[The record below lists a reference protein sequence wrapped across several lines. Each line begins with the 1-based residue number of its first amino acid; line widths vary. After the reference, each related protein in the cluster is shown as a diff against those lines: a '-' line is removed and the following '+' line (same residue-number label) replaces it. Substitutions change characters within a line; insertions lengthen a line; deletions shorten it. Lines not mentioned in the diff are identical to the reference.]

1 MYSAFPT
8 PKSCIGNNVLL
19 PISAELVLSYTGG
32 GKISWNLRVFWLK
45 GWCLNTV
52 MAVAPDSHRIS
63 PWSDAFSGR
72 HPSRFSLWN
81 HRVYSNCESGNC
93 QLQAMITSKKDYQG
107 GWSSTLQDHRYIT
120 EPYTR
125 SENVRSR
132 NYQML
137 LSRQDSRRFRDQK
150 HQEIEGCQR
159 DAIRDGWGREKPQES
174 HKPGIPIL

>member
-1 MYSAFPT
+1 MNCRVIRIRVLRISRLSVSVRRRHAAGNLIKSAGILT
-8 PKSCIGNNVLL
+8 EDTS
-19 PISAELVLSYTGG
+19 
-32 GKISWNLRVFWLK
+32 
-45 GWCLNTV
+45 LNTV
-52 MAVAPDSHRIS
+52 MAVAPESHRIS

-137 LSRQDSRRFRDQK
+137 LSRQDSRRFWDQK

-159 DAIRDGWGREKPQES
+159 DAIRDDWGRERPQES